1 MMHTDL
7 FKDTLFLSYMEIYNE
22 QIFDLLAAPTQAGAA
37 VGMGPAA
44 ANEARRNLPI
54 RDRGGKSVVDGLSK
68 HAIASVD
75 EAMSLLSSG
84 AKVRATGS
92 NNINADSSRS
102 HSVCGLELVRGADL
116 QSATTQAAAAAMN
129 AAASAVAAADD
140 SKAAA
145 EAVAAE
151 AAAHVR
157 ADPPSTSLWIVDLAG
172 SERGER
178 TGMGGTSKKQAE
190 ANNINVSLFTL
201 MSCLSSMR
209 ENGPGG
215 SGGAK
220 RNPSALPAGRFR
232 ESKLTRLLAPH
243 LSGTIAGPGGAGRT
257 CMIVNAN
264 PAASDF
270 AETRF
275 VLSQAAPCTRIK
287 VASQLHQPSAMML
300 AASARFDLDG
310 RRIRAG
316 LAAAKF
322 AGGAAAKGAKKR
334 AAAGALLDA
343 DKATVG
349 LNNGGGRAHRPRLE
363 GCKNATTTSN
373 PLLAEGSDASS
384 SEEMAALRY
393 ENECLR
399 AELAAQE
406 EKLEAVEMEVRE
418 ECALEMASLMGQYG
432 SGGSNRSANASGD
445 DVVSDLPTAATV
457 AMMLPPPPVPTG
469 SAAAADEEDSEPSQ
483 PQQNGGAMPSAR
495 KRKQREDLERLI
507 DDLQE
512 RCDDLEDELSTSRNQ
527 NAQLQAQLVEKDAS
541 HGARAA
547 ADGSSDAASSAAGGD
562 DDVNQWRV
570 LDLLASLLSHHSN
583 CDSLAA
589 ERVKL
594 GVALKESKRAP
605 LRQVYTKVAMLH
617 NNNDDDDGDKVGSG
631 VEQSCAVGV
640 EEAAELANALRE
652 ALFPEGTRAVA
663 ALAVAQQE
671 LTQLR
676 ANEATVAAAE
686 ADVEVPVKPATTST
700 TPAADRKSCAQ
711 PPKTLAE
718 KAAVAW
724 NEEVPVVE
732 NSSTCEA
739 STRNAEASGETVATE
754 VSPQDTSSAAPNAM
768 ESEESNDEAK
778 EKENSEADNP
788 EEDGPE
794 PAQEEDEEENAE
806 QSQEDAEPALPDLK
820 TSAGER
826 VSGGSKQPLTTL
838 DPNSPRAAKVL
849 PSKYS
854 PGVVG
859 RTQMRIREIA
869 NVKKA
874 KTTAANE
881 PKKRAFSPRKT
892 RSSTIM
898 AIRH

>member
-1 MMHTDL
+1 M
-7 FKDTLFLSYMEIYNE
+7 LFLTYMEIYNE
-22 QIFDLLAAPTQAGAA
+22 QIFDLLAAPTPSGAA
-37 VGMGPAA
+37 TGAAA
-44 ANEARRNLPI
+44 ANDAKRNLPI

-68 HAIASVD
+68 HAITTVE

-102 HSVCGLELVRGADL
+102 HSVCGLELVRGVDL
-116 QSATTQAAAAAMN
+116 QAATTQAAAAAMN

-151 AAAHVR
+151 AAAQVR
-157 ADPPSTSLWIVDLAG
+157 ADPPSNHLWIVDLAG

-215 SGGAK
+215 GHGGK

-243 LSGTIAGPGGAGRT
+243 LSGTMAGPGGAGRT

-275 VLSQAAPCTRIK
+275 VLSQAAPCTRVK

-300 AASARFDLDG
+300 AASARFGLDG

-316 LAAAKF
+316 LTAAKF
-322 AGGAAAKGAKKR
+322 AGGAAAAAKGAKKR
-334 AAAGALLDA
+334 AAGGALLDA
-343 DKATVG
+343 DKAMVG
-349 LNNGGGRAHRPRLE
+349 LNNGGGRVNRQRLDN
-363 GCKNATTTSN
+363 GKGATTN
-373 PLLAEGSDASS
+373 PLLTEGSDSN

-393 ENECLR
+393 EIECLR

-418 ECALEMASLMGQYG
+418 ECALEMASLMGQYSSG
-432 SGGSNRSANASGD
+432 SSSGGATRSANNSGD
-445 DVVSDLPTAATV
+445 DVVSELPTASTIAK
-457 AMMLPPPPVPTG
+457 MLPPPPVPTAG
-469 SAAAADEEDSEPSQ
+469 STSEEDVTEPSQ
-483 PQQNGGAMPSAR
+483 QQNNGGGAMPSAR

-512 RCDDLEDELSTSRNQ
+512 RCDDLEDELSTSRAQ
-527 NAQLQAQLVEKDAS
+527 NAQLQAQLVGSGRTEAATAE
-541 HGARAA
+541 GANT
-547 ADGSSDAASSAAGGD
+547 SAAVAGSPGGGD
-562 DDVNQWRV
+562 EENQWRV
-570 LDLLASLLSHHSN
+570 LDLLAALLSNSSN
-583 CDSLAA
+583 HDSFAA
-589 ERVKL
+589 ERAKL
-594 GVALKESKRAP
+594 GEALKESKRAP
-605 LRQVYTKVAMLH
+605 LRQVYTNVALLH
-617 NNNDDDDGDKVGSG
+617 TDAAGESSASVKSTVS
-631 VEQSCAVGV
+631 
-640 EEAAELANALRE
+640 EAEATELASALRD
-652 ALFPEGTRAVA
+652 ALFPEGARAVA
-663 ALAVAQQE
+663 ALAVAQEE
-671 LTQLR
+671 LAHLR
-676 ANEATVAAAE
+676 TTAAAAE
-686 ADVEVPVKPATTST
+686 SEAQVPAKPTTST
-700 TPAADRKSCAQ
+700 TPAAESKSCAQ

-724 NEEVPVVE
+724 NEEVIVE
-732 NSSTCEA
+732 VKSTTNEA
-739 STRNAEASGETVATE
+739 STNSVEAPAEVAVANE
-754 VSPQDTSSAAPNAM
+754 SSSPEEGSSEEPSAM
-768 ESEESNDEAK
+768 ETEDTNDESNNG
-778 EKENSEADNP
+778 KENSDEASQQ
-788 EEDGPE
+788 EDGPE
-794 PAQEEDEEENAE
+794 SAQEGDEGNVE
-806 QSQEDAEPALPDLK
+806 QSEEGAVPALPALK
-820 TSAGER
+820 TTASSEN
-826 VSGGSKQPLTTL
+826 VSGGSSKQPLTSL
-838 DPNSPRAAKVL
+838 DPNSPRAAKVI